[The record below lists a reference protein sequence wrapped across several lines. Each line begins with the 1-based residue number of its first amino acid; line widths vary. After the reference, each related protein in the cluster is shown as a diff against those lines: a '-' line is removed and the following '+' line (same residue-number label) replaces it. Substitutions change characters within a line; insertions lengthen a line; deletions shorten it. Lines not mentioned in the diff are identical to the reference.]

1 MEVENK
7 ISTTNK
13 YTITELLGNKTKPT
27 NERFGL
33 WLLKEN
39 LYNNN
44 LITDIGNIDYT
55 KNEQKINKFKSITEP
70 FVDNIMIVKITDS
83 TDLEGKLLKKEI
95 CGSFNSFL
103 RGKFSIYKLAKH
115 GVKAKLPQLLES
127 NTKTIKGIMYQIIN
141 QDLKVIRNKYKNPVV
156 IPY

>member
-13 YTITELLGNKTKPT
+13 YTITELLGNKIKPT

-44 LITDIGNIDYT
+44 LITNIGNIDYT
-55 KNEQKINKFKSITEP
+55 KNEQKINKFKRITEP

-83 TDLEGKLLKKEI
+83 TDLVGKLLKI
-95 CGSFNSFL
+95 N
-103 RGKFSIYKLAKH
+103 
-115 GVKAKLPQLLES
+115 
-127 NTKTIKGIMYQIIN
+127 IKI
-141 QDLKVIRNKYKNPVV
+141 L
-156 IPY
+156 